1 MNAQKTESPT
11 PNPAWRW
18 IVRVSAGVFSPAACV
33 LLTLSLLAVVVPA
46 SASPNGAGGKRAL
59 DTMTMNLYIGTGV
72 ERVLTADPSD
82 PVALITAVTGVYV
95 ELLGSQ
101 PTLRL
106 QAVADQI
113 AARKPDLVAVE
124 EATLLRVQSPGDL
137 IVGGTTPATDVVFDY
152 LQILVD
158 ALKAKGVT
166 YTVVSTSQ
174 EWDIEM
180 PMLHLDSEGIPTG
193 VIDDVRQTDREA
205 ILVRADLP
213 LGQLTTSN
221 PQHGH
226 FAWLLP
232 VPGFDFS
239 ITRGWCSVDVFTRG
253 QNFRYICAHLE
264 EETVPII
271 QILQAQELLTGP
283 AATTLP
289 VVLVGDFN
297 SDPWN
302 RDRKV
307 DDLNPYPLLLAA
319 GFQDAWA
326 NLHQDNLGGG
336 LTWGHDEFLANPY
349 VTFDR
354 RIDFVFFRGPG
365 FVPSKADVIDMAL
378 DRTERPLWASDHAAV
393 AAELAINRA
402 PFAKPGV
409 N

>member
-1 MNAQKTESPT
+1 M

-18 IVRVSAGVFSPAACV
+18 IVRVSAGVFSPAACGLV
-33 LLTLSLLAVVVPA
+33 ALSLLAAALPA

-72 ERVLTADPSD
+72 ERVLTADPND
-82 PVALITAVTGVYV
+82 PVALLTAVTGVYY

-101 PTLRL
+101 PTVRL
-106 QAVADQI
+106 HAVADQI
-113 AARKPDLVAVE
+113 AARKPDIVAVE
-124 EATLLRVQSPGDL
+124 EATLLRLQSPGDF

-158 ALKAKGVT
+158 ALNDHGVR
-166 YTVVSTSQ
+166 YTVASVSQ

-180 PMLHLDSEGIPTG
+180 PMLHLDADGNWTG
-193 VIDDVRQTDREA
+193 GFDDVRQTDREA

-213 LGQLTTSN
+213 PGQLTVAN
-221 PQHGH
+221 PQHGN
-226 FAWLLP
+226 FEWLLP

-239 ITRGWCSVDVFTRG
+239 ITRGWCSVDVFSRG
-253 QNFRYICAHLE
+253 QNYRYICAHLE

-271 QILQAQELLTGP
+271 QVLQAMELLAGP
-283 AATTLP
+283 ADTTLP

-302 RDRKV
+302 RDRAV
-307 DDLNPYPLLLAA
+307 SDVNPYLVILAG

-326 NLHQDNLGGG
+326 ALNQDNLGGG
-336 LTWGHDEFLANPY
+336 LTWGHDEFLANPTD
-349 VTFDR
+349 TFDR
-354 RIDFVFFRGPG
+354 RIDFVFFRGAG
-365 FVPSKADVIDMAL
+365 FVPTQAEVIDMVL
-378 DRTERPLWASDHAAV
+378 DRTERPLWASDHAALT
-393 AAELAINRA
+393 AELQIERA
-402 PFAKPGV
+402 PFAKPGA